1 MLRGQRFVVLLSL
14 ACTWALA
21 APGAT
26 DFENLLQK
34 IELTHS
40 KLDDGSY
47 RILVAGDVDATFV
60 NAQVLD
66 LEYKIVFLYCPVL
79 VPPRDV
85 VPPTAFY
92 KKIAE
97 LNDEMIVGRLSLT
110 PEGAVFYLKMGI
122 RLTQVAPRCSMP
134 ADGRL
139 PSEPDRIR
147 VPF

>member
-1 MLRGQRFVVLLSL
+1 MQQRL
-14 ACTWALA
+14 
-21 APGAT
+21 
-26 DFENLLQK
+26 ENLLQK